1 MKAQLLKKL
10 TNEELHLLGNV
21 THSDI
26 IEELESRKSRKPML
40 VINIGDCFYTKDCVG
55 NLSLIKIT
63 GIEENT
69 GWFNCDEI
77 CTEVDEFDHIEVDYF
92 DANYHVDDTSDW
104 IPIDASLYE
113 NALTHINSREDTIEK
128 ISNQFNKQIRELC
141 QEVNQ
146 NQESK

>member
-26 IEELESRKSRKPML
+26 IEELESRKPRKPKL
-40 VINIGDCFYTKDCVG
+40 VIKIGDCFYAKDCVG

-63 GIEENT
+63 GIEQGN

-77 CTEVDEFDHIEVDYF
+77 CIEVDEFDHTEVDYF
-92 DANYHVDDTSDW
+92 DASYHIDDTSDW
-104 IPIDASLYE
+104 VPINASLYE
-113 NALTHINSREDTIEK
+113 NALTLINTREDAVTKVLEP
-128 ISNQFNKQIRELC
+128 FNSQIRKLC
-141 QEVNQ
+141 QELNQ
-146 NQESK
+146 NQEK